1 MQATIWHHMI
11 LKRKQ
16 KGFKSQ
22 IRKSEKGKLTQVLV
36 LTFGRAGAGNQTQA
50 SPPKLPASWWPNQLF
65 PLRCTVIYSTFS
77 PAPKLTKIWTP
88 KLGGTSC
95 GFCLSKKKVGNS
107 NLLAGGNV
115 VGWVVQTPASRLTP
129 LLTLYF

>member
-1 MQATIWHHMI
+1 MQATIWHHMKI
-11 LKRKQ
+11 KRKQ

-22 IRKSEKGKLTQVLV
+22 IRKSEKGKVC
-36 LTFGRAGAGNQTQA
+36 AGVGFDFWAGGHYWA
-50 SPPKLPASWWPNQLF
+50 SRRRRH
-65 PLRCTVIYSTFS
+65 LRSCQRR
-77 PAPKLTKIWTP
+77 
-88 KLGGTSC
+88 GGPTSC
-95 GFCLSKKKVGNS
+95 SHLDALSSTRLSHQRQKDLDAKIGRHQLWFLSFQKKVGNS